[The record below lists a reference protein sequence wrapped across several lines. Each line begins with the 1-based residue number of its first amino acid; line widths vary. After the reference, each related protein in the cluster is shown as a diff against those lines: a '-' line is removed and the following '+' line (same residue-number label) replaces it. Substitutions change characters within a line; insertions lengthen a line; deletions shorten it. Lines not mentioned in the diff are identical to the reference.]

1 MDGDPDQDQADW
13 FAREGQAKKRLEDGE
28 SDGSHASDHDSDVV
42 LSRSP
47 SPRRTGRDGPGDGG
61 MDDNGVLVEQ
71 PLCDS
76 RSLLPQEAKD
86 APALLRDLIS
96 RSDAQSVDKSEY
108 PKPTLG
114 IGESEVVRAIRQ
126 WYKQVNVPGYGQ
138 CYREAVSKF
147 PLARALGLRCAGD
160 VARTLGTYMKSHAHE
175 LSQYRYILF
184 NGSFIAGN
192 STSEVQA
199 LANDHIRSCDPSDTP
214 WYTSF
219 WTRAPMLCCRVLACI
234 LKTPV
239 HLFQN
244 GRSFF
249 LTCMPDPEDQV
260 VRIHDLSAIRD
271 KTVVGIN
278 DPVLGYNA
286 MVNDSHGRPLPLPS
300 AYKHGQLMPGSHFAA
315 FVSRD
320 GAYDGQ
326 PSDAIRALEPSLEPR
341 FKDVRVAV
349 NKQRIDQAAV
359 HAREDARVDGSKTV
373 KEKALSKIAAMLAGM
388 PSVVVLGPATTQ
400 CVCRQTCGGA
410 HEGACLQRVGGKQ
423 RVCNDCKQYASSHPL
438 TTPCA
443 CHRTCGGAHDDGACL
458 QRVGGKQRVCTGCKE
473 YASNHPVLSGSALR
487 RGPDDWTLHVLPDD
501 RGDMDQDCRHCGALR
516 FKGEVDKSTMCCRH
530 GKVSLKHLQKPPPA
544 IAALLE
550 VAAPFTAAD
559 KSNILNYNEAFQLAR
574 MQVYA
579 DSEVYPKPG
588 GIPLGRRH
596 DIEGWQPTCWFF
608 GKLERRMVPLE
619 ARENKPAGYAQL
631 YFLDPDESLRL
642 RQTYQRACAVDKMGL
657 LLSDIDAHN
666 PYVRD
671 LKVVR
676 EQVPIGDQHRILI
689 HANRGAKERCYRS
702 EALYHRG
709 TEVAVL
715 LPDVTAKEAYRSL
728 RVRRNDGQMGWLN
741 DLNRAADPLCY
752 PLLHAHGEDG
762 YQQFDHPDDR
772 DYYADC
778 MAADARER
786 GLSAA
791 DIQRA
796 RDEVDRLPRTPREYM
811 AYRCMFRRAPD
822 ASVANDPG
830 DAYNVLHRGG
840 RLFQRWTCDG
850 GAKMIQQRLAALT
863 SNAFQKNSMRID
875 TRENIQDRYNAF
887 KARRA
892 LEPRAEF
899 QPTGRVHTPNVLPA
913 SLPGSNRNQQA
924 AYRDSMAMV
933 RHEGKPY
940 VVSAYLVSI
949 SI

>member
-1 MDGDPDQDQADW
+1 MQLD
-13 FAREGQAKKRLEDGE
+13 
-28 SDGSHASDHDSDVV
+28 
-42 LSRSP
+42 
-47 SPRRTGRDGPGDGG
+47 
-61 MDDNGVLVEQ
+61 
-71 PLCDS
+71 
-76 RSLLPQEAKD
+76 
-86 APALLRDLIS
+86 
-96 RSDAQSVDKSEY
+96 
-108 PKPTLG
+108 
-114 IGESEVVRAIRQ
+114 AIRM
-126 WYKQVNVPGYGQ
+126 YYEQVNVPGYGQ
-138 CYREAVSKF
+138 CFREVVSKF
-147 PLARALGLRCAGD
+147 PLARAMGLRCTRD
-160 VARTLGTYMKSHAHE
+160 VAFALGEWMTDHPSE
-175 LSQYRYILF
+175 LSRFKYIRF
-184 NGSFIAGN
+184 NGAFISGN
-192 STSEVQA
+192 SEDEVLD
-199 LANDHIRSCDPSDTP
+199 LAIDHTRSCDPSDTP
-214 WYTSF
+214 WATLF
-219 WTRAPMLCCRVLACI
+219 WTRAPLLCCRVLARI
-234 LKTPV
+234 LHTPV

-244 GRSFF
+244 RRSFF
-249 LTCMPDPEDQV
+249 LTCMPDPEDEV
-260 VRIHDLSAIRD
+260 VRIHRLSAICD
-271 KTVVGIN
+271 STVVGVD
-278 DPVLGYNA
+278 DPMIGYNA
-286 MVNDSHGRPLPLPS
+286 MVEDSDGHPLPLPS
-300 AYKHGQLMPGSHFAA
+300 AYPHGHLMPGSHFAA
-315 FVSRD
+315 FLSRD
-320 GAYDGQ
+320 SFAYGGRG
-326 PSDAIRALEPSLEPR
+326 SDTFLAR
-341 FKDVRVAV
+341 VRVLKDSRV
-349 NKQRIDQAAV
+349 ELERRIQGVV
-359 HAREDARVDGSKTV
+359 HARKDARVQAVVHARKDACVDGSQTV
-373 KEKALSKIAAMLAGM
+373 KEKAKIKIAARLAAM
-388 PSVVVLGPATTQ
+388 PAVVALGQATKQ
-400 CVCRQTCGGA
+400 CACRQTCGGGHA
-410 HEGACLQRVGGKQ
+410 GGCPQRVTGRR
-423 RVCNDCKQYASSHPL
+423 RVCNDCKQYASNHPL
-438 TTPCA
+438 TKQCA
-443 CHRTCGGAHDDGACL
+443 CRQLCGGAHDGACP
-458 QRVGGKQRVCTGCKE
+458 QRVTGTRGTRICFGCKE

-487 RGPDDWTLHVLPDD
+487 RGPDDWTLHVPPDD

-619 ARENKPAGYAQL
+619 PRENKPAGYAQL

-875 TRENIQDRYNAF
+875 TRENVQDRYNAF